1 MSHKVC
7 ANVEVAVPRYVIKA
21 IIIIIINT
29 IMTNTIIIISFI
41 SITLINSIHPKE
53 FVFPCRQVCAQTAV
67 AVSTPGAIAVA
78 SPAVAVIGGLGGLGG
93 LGGAIVY

>member
-7 ANVEVAVPRYVIKA
+7 ADVEVAVPRYVIKA
-21 IIIIIINT
+21 IIIITNT
-29 IMTNTIIIISFI
+29 IMTNTITIISII

-78 SPAVAVIGGLGGLGG
+78 SPAVAVVGGLGGLGG